1 MELSGKVA
9 IVTGSGSGIG
19 RAIANRYAKEG
30 ARVVI
35 ADVVEDSGNEVVSEI
50 RNSGGEAMFVLCDVT
65 KSRDAASAVAK
76 AVEKYGGLDILVNN
90 AGIEKKGSVVD
101 LPESDW
107 DKVLGVNL
115 KGVFVMSKHAVPE
128 LAKRKGVIV
137 NTASV
142 AGFTSYKGCTAYCAS
157 KGGVVALTR
166 AMALDH
172 APDGI
177 RVNCVCPGAID
188 TPLHKKYVAAL
199 DPGFR
204 DEYVRRQLA
213 DHPIGRIG
221 EPEDIA
227 EAALFLATPRSSFMT
242 GSALVVD
249 GGFLAK

>member
-1 MELSGKVA
+1 MELAGKVA

-19 RAIANRYAKEG
+19 RAIARRLAREG
-30 ARVVI
+30 ATVVV
-35 ADVVEDSGNEVVSEI
+35 ADVMEDLGNESVRFIQADNGKAVFS
-50 RNSGGEAMFVLCDVT
+50 RCDVT
-65 KSRDAASAVAK
+65 SSEDARNTMDDTVRTL
-76 AVEKYGGLDILVNN
+76 GGIDVLVNN
-90 AGIEKKGSVVD
+90 AGIEKAGTVVE

-107 DKVLGVNL
+107 DKVMGVNL
-115 KGVFVMSKHAVPE
+115 KGVYLMSRYAVPH

-142 AGFTSYKGCTAYCAS
+142 AGFASYRRCTAYCAS

-199 DPGFR
+199 DAGVR
-204 DEYVRRQLA
+204 DEYVKKQVA

-221 EPEDIA
+221 EPEEIA
-227 EAALFLATPRSSFMT
+227 EAVLFLASGKSSFMT
-242 GSALVVD
+242 GAALVVD